1 MRRKY
6 VYFPAASNRTL
17 LAAVPQAHLFAQ
29 WREEMAPLRPNLGQ
43 ARVANGWV
51 RVGDRVRE
59 LPATHHIQPCACIL
73 CRERP
78 DEDRIVRVQGIGSR
92 NGTVYV
98 VLPGAYEC
106 PALEV
111 ERVDS

>member
-1 MRRKY
+1 M
-6 VYFPAASNRTL
+6 
-17 LAAVPQAHLFAQ
+17 PQAHLYAQ
-29 WREEMAPLRPNLGQ
+29 WRETVPPLMLNLRE
-43 ARVANGWV
+43 AHVSNGVV
-51 RVGDRVRE
+51 RVGDMVRE
-59 LPATHHIQPCACIL
+59 LPAMHHFQPCACTL

-78 DEDRIVRVQGIGSR
+78 EDERAVRVHAIGER

-111 ERVDS
+111 ERVDT

>member
-1 MRRKY
+1 M
-6 VYFPAASNRTL
+6 
-17 LAAVPQAHLFAQ
+17 PQAHLYAQ
-29 WREEMAPLRPNLGQ
+29 WRDAIPPLSLNLME
-43 ARVANGWV
+43 ARVSNGLV

-59 LPATHHIQPCACIL
+59 LPARHHIQPCSCTL

-78 DEDRIVRVQGIGSR
+78 DSERILQVHAIGER
-92 NGTVYV
+92 NGAVYV

-111 ERVDS
+111 EKID

>member
-1 MRRKY
+1 M
-6 VYFPAASNRTL
+6 
-17 LAAVPQAHLFAQ
+17 PQAHLYAQ
-29 WREEMAPLRPNLGQ
+29 WRETIAPLRLNLRE
-43 ARVANGWV
+43 ARVSNGVV

-59 LPATHHIQPCACIL
+59 LPALHHIQPCACTL

-78 DEDRIVRVQGIGSR
+78 DDERIVRVQAIGSR
-92 NGTVYV
+92 DGLVYV

-111 ERVDS
+111 ERVDC

>member
-1 MRRKY
+1 M
-6 VYFPAASNRTL
+6 
-17 LAAVPQAHLFAQ
+17 PQAHLYAQ
-29 WREEMAPLRPNLGQ
+29 WRETIPPLKLNLKE
-43 ARVANGWV
+43 AHVSNGV
-51 RVGDRVRE
+51 VHVGDQVRE
-59 LPATHHIQPCACIL
+59 LPAAHHIQPCACTL

-78 DEDRIVRVQGIGSR
+78 AAERVLRVHAIGQR

-111 ERVDS
+111 ERVDI

>member
-1 MRRKY
+1 M
-6 VYFPAASNRTL
+6 
-17 LAAVPQAHLFAQ
+17 PQAHLYAQ
-29 WREEMAPLRPNLGQ
+29 WRETIPPLRFDLRE
-43 ARVANGWV
+43 AEVSNGVV

-59 LPATHHIQPCACIL
+59 LPAPHHIQPCACTL

-78 DEDRIVRVQGIGSR
+78 EEERIVRVQAIGSR
-92 NGTVYV
+92 DGMAYV

-111 ERVDS
+111 ERVDR